1 MTHNCSGLEETFL
14 ACDRVIDQAGPEG
27 NATATAIAANA
38 FSSHVANRLHVL
50 ANYLENV
57 CFESP
62 AEFNNPAHTFNQ
74 LADLDAALGKLE
86 TAAFA
91 VGHGR
96 G

>member
-27 NATATAIAANA
+27 NATATAIA
-38 FSSHVANRLHVL
+38 FSSHVANRLHV
-50 ANYLENV
+50 LENV

-74 LADLDAALGKLE
+74 LADLDAALKPPLSTLG
-86 TAAFA
+86 T
-91 VGHGR
+91 GR
-96 G
+96 GSTSN